1 MTSIEAHEV
10 YHLTEFN
17 KTKTKTLMQASQSKC
32 LLLFFRTSS
41 YRKHDTEFRYQMAKG
56 ALASGAGPKGKKY
69 GISESKI
76 RWFIKLMK
84 KQEAAYPQVTMVS
97 VP

>member
-1 MTSIEAHEV
+1 
-10 YHLTEFN
+10 
-17 KTKTKTLMQASQSKC
+17 
-32 LLLFFRTSS
+32 
-41 YRKHDTEFRYQMAKG
+41 MAKG
-56 ALASGAGPKGKKY
+56 ALVSGAGPTGKKY